1 MRFIYLFIH
10 FYFQALQSPVNN
22 AVAPS
27 VKEPEPTALSPPP
40 AIQTPTLA
48 ASPAQN
54 SVPLASP
61 PTLVEEQVEVNDD
74 DDVVHEELAAPMAPP
89 SPHPAHPEM
98 KNSSNKRKRRESDE
112 TNESNLTIVENAQ
125 PPKAK
130 KKRRSS
136 GGQHMPATVKKD
148 KLYCICKTRYDP
160 KK

>member
-1 MRFIYLFIH
+1 M
-10 FYFQALQSPVNN
+10 NN

-27 VKEPEPTALSPPP
+27 VKQPEPTALSPTP
-40 AIQTPTLA
+40 ATPTPTLA

-74 DDVVHEELAAPMAPP
+74 DLVHEQPATPMMAPP
-89 SPHPAHPEM
+89 SPHPVHQE